1 MDLAYLTKCPYCGK
15 GETCSND
22 IPGACIQC
30 GMRHKEEFYKGV
42 HMDENQLELIPK
54 PKADEKPAKA
64 KVPHLTLASVESSNI
79 RSIGYCLETQ
89 TLGVKFLDGAVY
101 MYFGVPP
108 EVWYDFRD
116 ADSKGAHLSRHVRNV
131 YASTRIVDET

>member
-1 MDLAYLTKCPYCGK
+1 
-15 GETCSND
+15 
-22 IPGACIQC
+22 
-30 GMRHKEEFYKGV
+30 
-42 HMDENQLELIPK
+42 MDENQLELIPK
-54 PKADEKPAKA
+54 PKAETKTVKA

-101 MYFGVPP
+101 VYHGVPA
-108 EVWYDFRD
+108 EVWHDFE
-116 ADSKGAHLSRHVRNV
+116 ASDSKGSFLSKSVRAV